1 MAKQASRSVKRSASL
16 TALGLI
22 AAVTASIIWGIWGGG
37 VFGALGGSASAADTT
52 GHPVQ
57 VNYVTQT
64 TVALNWSAQASTRW
78 YTVFWWHKG
87 NDDGNDDNFERAVTP
102 ISSYT
107 ITGLTSGETYVIRV
121 QPFDAGSFEVTTRL
135 VTSPQQTGTPCPDDL
150 VKDLTGNTRD
160 YDSDNDGLIEIH
172 CLEHLNAVRHDLDAN
187 GEPDPLVA
195 LRLDTAD
202 SVTARQTAYQ
212 AAFPKAVA
220 GMGCPSTGCTGYELM
235 ADLDFDTGDKGDR
248 TDDLYY
254 DNGKGWA
261 PIIGRVYP
269 ASSRGPNHF
278 TSTFQESK
286 DTYRSIGFT
295 GAFEGN
301 GLAIKNLHINRNDFH
316 VGLFGVAFEG
326 SVIRNLRLTNT
337 SDGSMVRGYKEVGPL
352 VGFVWGGTVSGSYSQ
367 LPVEATYSKA
377 GGLIGATYAIGTPF
391 TTVQE
396 SYATGRVTAHRTA
409 GGLVGRAHGTRIIAS
424 FATGDV
430 HVTGYHYRTLA
441 LPWPAGITVLPCIS
455 GGGGLVG
462 ELMTSGGVIAA
473 SYSAGDVMTDSDDDC
488 DVTASVYRYGN
499 GPLVGLAYGGMQ
511 RSMRTQGTYATGSV
525 IDANGSARGLF
536 GECWEKPYHDVFP
549 DEAIHPTITADTG
562 FARDR
567 FVASYFNSE
576 RLMAQKQEPICGEGK
591 TTSELQSPADADDD
605 HGIYSTWSG
614 PYYYDRQHSS
624 QTIPGLTNPWS
635 FGTAA
640 QYPKLIAC
648 FDKPGID
655 GGGVYC
661 PVRGGPQPRQ

>member
-22 AAVTASIIWGIWGGG
+22 AAVTASIIWGIWGGS
-37 VFGALGGSASAADTT
+37 VFGALGGSASAAETT

-87 NDDGNDDNFERAVTP
+87 NEDGNDDNFERAVTP

-121 QPFDAGSFEVTTRL
+121 QPLDAGSFEVSTRL
-135 VTSPQQTGTPCPDDL
+135 VTSPQQTGTCPDEL
-150 VKDLTGNTRD
+150 VKSVVGNTHD
-160 YDSDNDGLIEIH
+160 YDSDDDGLIDIH
-172 CLEHLNAVRHDLDAN
+172 CLQHLDAIRHDLDGN

-235 ADLDFDTGDKGDR
+235 ANLDFDTGTKSDR

-254 DNGKGWA
+254 NAGKGWA
-261 PIIGRVYP
+261 PIVGRVYP
-269 ASSRGPNHF
+269 
-278 TSTFQESK
+278 STGFAIEYRTFEEYEN
-286 DTYRSIGFT
+286 TYRSIAFT
-295 GAFEGN
+295 GTFEGN
-301 GLAIKNLHINRNDFH
+301 GLAIANLLIDRSQYY
-316 VGLFGVAFEG
+316 VGLFGLAYSG
-326 SVIRNLRLTNT
+326 SVIRNVRLTKS
-337 SDGSMVRGYKEVGPL
+337 SDGSMVRGYKFVGPL
-352 VGFVWGGTVSGSYSQ
+352 AGLIWGGTVSGSYSQ
-367 LPVEATYSKA
+367 LPVEATYSRA
-377 GGLIGATYAIGTPF
+377 GGLIGGTYAIGTPF
-391 TTVQE
+391 ATVQE

-430 HVTGYHYRTLA
+430 HVTGYHYRNLA

-473 SYSAGDVMTDSDDDC
+473 SYSTGDVMTDSDVDC
-488 DVTASVYRYGN
+488 DVTASKYHYGN

-511 RSMRTQGTYATGSV
+511 RTMRTQGTYATGSV
-525 IDANGSARGLF
+525 TDANGSARGLF

-549 DEAIHPTITADTG
+549 DDKFHPIITADIG

-576 RLMAQKQEPICGEGK
+576 RLMAQKEEPICGEGK
-591 TTSELQSPADADDD
+591 TTSELQSPTDDAP
-605 HGIYSTWSG
+605 GIYSTWNG

-635 FGTAA
+635 FGDAT